1 MWRCAVT
8 TSLLTF
14 DLTQRSPNGLTE
26 TPARKS
32 NHDQHTRKPHHHQ
45 TSSHE
50 AVPAR
55 PARQLLGLTTALL
68 ALQVLNLAV
77 FDDLRTDES
86 AGVLETFTKP
96 QHLSSIVA
104 VLLAVILV
112 ARRHRHAARVAVAVA
127 WIEIA
132 AFTFFHGI
140 PVQIGP
146 AKPYWGDGSGDAL
159 QWLGFL
165 SIMACSAAIVVVGRK
180 RSSTTDATAP
190 ATRISASST
199 RATSSR

>member
-1 MWRCAVT
+1 M
-8 TSLLTF
+8 TSTHERR
-14 DLTQRSPNGLTE
+14 TVINAEAATE
-26 TPARKS
+26 R
-32 NHDQHTRKPHHHQ
+32 Q
-45 TSSHE
+45 
-50 AVPAR
+50 
-55 PARQLLGLTTALL
+55 PARQLLGLTSGLL
-68 ALQVLNLAV
+68 ALQVLNLAI
-77 FDDLRTDES
+77 FDDLRTDQS
-86 AGVLETFTKP
+86 AGVLETFAKP

-104 VLLAVILV
+104 VLIAVVLV

-165 SIMACSAAIVVVGRK
+165 SIIACSVAIVVVGRR
-180 RSSTTDATAP
+180 RSSTTPVAATA
-190 ATRISASST
+190 AGVAVSST
-199 RATSSR
+199 RSTSQAAASAHDDNTKRNRKGDRRIDRW

>member
-1 MWRCAVT
+1 M
-8 TSLLTF
+8 
-14 DLTQRSPNGLTE
+14 
-26 TPARKS
+26 
-32 NHDQHTRKPHHHQ
+32 

-50 AVPAR
+50 IRTINNPQAR
-55 PARQLLGLTTALL
+55 RKTTSSHEVVADRSSRRLRGLTSALL

-86 AGVLETFTKP
+86 VGVLETFTKP

-112 ARRHRHAARVAVAVA
+112 ARRHRHAARVAVVVA

-159 QWLGFL
+159 QWFGFL
-165 SIMACSAAIVVVGRK
+165 SIMACSAAIVVTGRR
-180 RSSTTDATAP
+180 RSSAVA
-190 ATRISASST
+190 ASST
-199 RATSSR
+199 SPRIAA

>member
-1 MWRCAVT
+1 M
-8 TSLLTF
+8 TSTHVSR
-14 DLTQRSPNGLTE
+14 TI
-26 TPARKS
+26 S
-32 NHDQHTRKPHHHQ
+32 NSTR
-45 TSSHE
+45 SHE
-50 AVPAR
+50 DAAGGSSR
-55 PARQLLGLTTALL
+55 HLLGLTSALL

-86 AGVLETFTKP
+86 VGVLETFTKP

-104 VLLAVILV
+104 VLLAVVLV
-112 ARRHRHAARVAVAVA
+112 ARRHRHAARVAVVVA

-146 AKPYWGDGSGDAL
+146 AKPYWGDGSADAL

-165 SIMACSAAIVVVGRK
+165 SIMACSIAIVVVGRK
-180 RSSTTDATAP
+180 RSSMTDATAP
-190 ATRISASST
+190 AARIPTSST

>member
-1 MWRCAVT
+1 M
-8 TSLLTF
+8 
-14 DLTQRSPNGLTE
+14 
-26 TPARKS
+26 
-32 NHDQHTRKPHHHQ
+32 

-50 AVPAR
+50 IRTSTNPPAR
-55 PARQLLGLTTALL
+55 RTATSSYDGAEGGFFRRLLGLSSALL

-77 FDDLRTDES
+77 FDDLRTDKS
-86 AGVLETFTKP
+86 VGVLETFTKP
-96 QHLSSIVA
+96 QHLSSIAA
-104 VLLAVILV
+104 VLMAVIMV
-112 ARRHRHAARVAVAVA
+112 ARRHRHAARVAVVVA

-165 SIMACSAAIVVVGRK
+165 SIMACSIAIVVVGR
-180 RSSTTDATAP
+180 RRTSVTDATAP
-190 ATRISASST
+190 AARIPTSST

>member
-1 MWRCAVT
+1 M
-8 TSLLTF
+8 TST
-14 DLTQRSPNGLTE
+14 N
-26 TPARKS
+26 A
-32 NHDQHTRKPHHHQ
+32 TRTI
-45 TSSHE
+45 TSSPVVT
-50 AVPAR
+50 AGR
-55 PARQLLGLTTALL
+55 PARYLLGLTGGLL
-68 ALQVLNLAV
+68 ALQLLNLAV
-77 FDDLRTDES
+77 FDDLRTDQS
-86 AGVLETFTKP
+86 AGVLETFAKP

-127 WIEIA
+127 WIELA

-165 SIMACSAAIVVVGRK
+165 SIMACSVAIVIVGRR
-180 RSSTTDATAP
+180 RSSPPTADSRHVKSSP
-190 ATRISASST
+190 SAAQAVDSNDEGLHE
-199 RATSSR
+199 A

>member
-1 MWRCAVT
+1 M
-8 TSLLTF
+8 TSTHESR
-14 DLTQRSPNGLTE
+14 TI
-26 TPARKS
+26 S
-32 NHDQHTRKPHHHQ
+32 NSTR
-45 TSSHE
+45 SHE
-50 AVPAR
+50 VAAGGSSR
-55 PARQLLGLTTALL
+55 RLFGLTTALL

-86 AGVLETFTKP
+86 VRVLETFTKP

-104 VLLAVILV
+104 VLLAVVLV
-112 ARRHRHAARVAVAVA
+112 ARRHRHAARVAVVVA

-140 PVQIGP
+140 PVRIGP

-165 SIMACSAAIVVVGRK
+165 SIMACSAAIVVVGRR
-180 RSSTTDATAP
+180 RSSTPVPTARP
-190 ATRISASST
+190 AVKST
-199 RATSSR
+199 RSKSPSSR

>member
-1 MWRCAVT
+1 MTNTHEIRTLT
-8 TSLLTF
+8 TSH
-14 DLTQRSPNGLTE
+14 DGRINASP
-26 TPARKS
+26 PA
-32 NHDQHTRKPHHHQ
+32 T
-45 TSSHE
+45 TSG
-50 AVPAR
+50 R
-55 PARQLLGLTTALL
+55 PARQLLALTSSLL

-77 FDDLRTDES
+77 FDDLRTDQS
-86 AGVLETFTKP
+86 IGVLETFTKP

-104 VLLAVILV
+104 VLLAVVLV
-112 ARRHRHAARVAVAVA
+112 ARRHRLAARVAVIVA

-165 SIMACSAAIVVVGRK
+165 SIMACSAAIVVAGR
-180 RSSTTDATAP
+180 RRALPTPATATADNVP
-190 ATRISASST
+190 ASWT

>member
-1 MWRCAVT
+1 M
-8 TSLLTF
+8 TS
-14 DLTQRSPNGLTE
+14 SPEIRTM
-26 TPARKS
+26 TS
-32 NHDQHTRKPHHHQ
+32 SHDGRTM

-50 AVPAR
+50 TSAGR
-55 PARQLLGLTTALL
+55 SSRQLLGLTSALL
-68 ALQVLNLAV
+68 ALQVLNLSV
-77 FDDLRTDES
+77 FDDLRTDQS
-86 AGVLETFTKP
+86 AGVLETFAKP

-104 VLLAVILV
+104 VVLAVILV

-165 SIMACSAAIVVVGRK
+165 AIMACSAAIVVVGRQHA
-180 RSSTTDATAP
+180 STPPATATGAP
-190 ATRISASST
+190 SISGKST
-199 RATSSR
+199 DLMSHR

>member
-1 MWRCAVT
+1 MTSTDEIRTT
-8 TSLLTF
+8 TSS
-14 DLTQRSPNGLTE
+14 D
-26 TPARKS
+26 
-32 NHDQHTRKPHHHQ
+32 D
-45 TSSHE
+45 
-50 AVPAR
+50 AR
-55 PARQLLGLTTALL
+55 PMTISQETTAGRRSRQLLGLTSALL

-86 AGVLETFTKP
+86 AGALETFAKP

-104 VLLAVILV
+104 VVLAVVLV
-112 ARRHRHAARVAVAVA
+112 ARRHRHAARVAVVVA

-146 AKPYWGDGSGDAL
+146 AKPYWGDGSGDTL

-180 RSSTTDATAP
+180 RP
-190 ATRISASST
+190 
-199 RATSSR
+199 

>member
-1 MWRCAVT
+1 M
-8 TSLLTF
+8 
-14 DLTQRSPNGLTE
+14 
-26 TPARKS
+26 
-32 NHDQHTRKPHHHQ
+32 
-45 TSSHE
+45 
-50 AVPAR
+50 
-55 PARQLLGLTTALL
+55 

-77 FDDLRTDES
+77 FDDLRTDQS
-86 AGVLETFTKP
+86 VGVLETFTKP

-112 ARRHRHAARVAVAVA
+112 ARRHRHAARVAVVVA

-165 SIMACSAAIVVVGRK
+165 SIMACSIAIVVVGRK
-180 RSSTTDATAP
+180 RSSTTDCNRAGRQDPDVVDSSHIESIATTTTRPKRDRSRAIRP
-190 ATRISASST
+190 AGGLAIQASAVV
-199 RATSSR
+199 A